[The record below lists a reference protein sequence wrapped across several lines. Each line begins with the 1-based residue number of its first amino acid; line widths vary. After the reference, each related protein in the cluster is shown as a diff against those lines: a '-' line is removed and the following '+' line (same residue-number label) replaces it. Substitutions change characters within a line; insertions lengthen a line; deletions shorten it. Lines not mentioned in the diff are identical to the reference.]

1 MSLNFGLKRIAIL
14 IGAIVG
20 FAVFGGFDMMWISD
34 QTDARVWLASMF
46 AFFAGAVCISIIDH
60 ESGHMEPRT
69 NLRGVYVVMGIIL
82 IAGAAWFIIGMRSK

>member
-20 FAVFGGFDMMWISD
+20 FTVFGGFDVIWIR
-34 QTDARVWLASMF
+34 DAGDGRVYLISVL
-46 AFFAGAVCISIIDH
+46 AFFAGAVCISVIDH

-69 NLRGVYVVMGIIL
+69 NLRGAYVVLGILL
-82 IAGAAWFIIGMRSK
+82 IAGAAWFIFAMRTR